1 MHVERVVWACLGT
14 CLAGDATTIVEI
26 DDAIGSGVERGDR
39 TDLDARSIGA
49 VVAPHYGKESARV
62 WEFTFFDVFDPSAVH
77 ADGNFVF
84 GLARDCASVASD
96 AFAII
101 DYEAVIHGT

>member
-1 MHVERVVWACLGT
+1 MHVERVVRASLRACLA
-14 CLAGDATTIVEI
+14 CDATTIVEI
-26 DDAIGSGVERGDR
+26 DYAVGSGVERGDR
-39 TDLDARSIGA
+39 TDLDAWCIGA
-49 VVAPHYGKESARV
+49 VVAPHHREESARV

-84 GLARDCASVASD
+84 GLACNCAGMASD